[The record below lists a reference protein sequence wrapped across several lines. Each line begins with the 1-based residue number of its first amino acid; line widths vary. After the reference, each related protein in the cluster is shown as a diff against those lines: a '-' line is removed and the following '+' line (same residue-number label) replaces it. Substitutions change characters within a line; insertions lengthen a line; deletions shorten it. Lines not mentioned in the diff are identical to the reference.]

1 MAGNSNSIDITFN
14 TKGLQT
20 GAKAVSAA
28 LTGVT
33 DLLTSIAEGVRD
45 AFTVKGFEDYKDTV
59 TRFGKEMA
67 DELLVLQLSFGR
79 MKYAIAEAVAPIASV
94 FVPMLNSAI
103 QAVIR
108 FSSVV
113 RQFLSGLIA
122 GITGRKELAD
132 SADNA
137 ARAETKLGSAA
148 KSTGK
153 AVKRSLA
160 SFDQLERL
168 NQASG
173 SSGSGGSG
181 GSTDLWGGF
190 SPDPISPEVQAMVDK
205 VLALLAPLMAINLE
219 PLRLAL
225 QTLWT
230 SFTALASV
238 VGEALG
244 FLWYELL
251 TPFAAWIMEKLA
263 PAFAEGIA
271 AKLDMVT
278 AALEPVVAGLQI
290 LWDALQPV
298 VAFIGETVI
307 LILEKWRETYVLLTE
322 VLGQKAPVITGI
334 FQNIA
339 QMASSMWTIVGP
351 VLTNLRQQ
359 FSGVF
364 SSISAS
370 VATAVGYILDALLGL
385 TGFLAGAFSGN
396 WQEAWESIRLFLRST
411 VNGVI
416 SLLNGMISRLVTAL
430 NTVISTANRLS
441 FTVPSWV
448 PGIGGKKFG
457 VNMSKVSAP
466 QIPYLAQGAVLP
478 ANKPF
483 LAMVGDQ
490 KHGTN
495 IEAPLTTIQEAVAA
509 VMADQSGA
517 IIRGFEA
524 SVAVQKEI
532 LEAVLGITIGDEV
545 LCKAMNRYQHRM
557 ATVMGGIG

>member
-1 MAGNSNSIDITFN
+1 MANTNVVEIAVN
-14 TKGLQT
+14 TKLLGTQV
-20 GAKAVSAA
+20 KAVENMLSG
-28 LTGVT
+28 LDRV
-33 DLLTSIAEGVRD
+33 LSSITEGIGEAFAVR
-45 AFTVKGFEDYKDTV
+45 GYEDYKDTV
-59 TRFGKEMA
+59 TRFGKELA

-94 FVPMLNSAI
+94 FVPMLNAAI

-148 KSTGK
+148 KSAGK

-173 SSGSGGSG
+173 SGGSSGSGGG
-181 GSTDLWGGF
+181 VDIWGGF
-190 SPDPISPEVQAMVDK
+190 SPDPISPEVQAIVDK

-230 SFTALASV
+230 SFTGLAAV
-238 VGEALG
+238 AGDALG
-244 FLWYELL
+244 FLWYEIL
-251 TPFAAWIMEKLA
+251 TPFAAWIMEELA

-278 AALEPVVAGLQI
+278 AALEPVIAGLQI

-322 VLGQKAPVITGI
+322 VLRQKAPVITGI

-339 QMASSMWTIVGP
+339 QMASAMWAIVGP

-359 FSGVF
+359 FSGAF

-370 VATAVGYILDALLGL
+370 VATAIGYILDALLGL

-396 WQEAWESIRLFLRST
+396 WQEAWEGIRLFLRST

-430 NTVISTANRLS
+430 NTVIRTANKLS

-448 PGIGGKKFG
+448 PGVGGKTFG
-457 VNMSKVSAP
+457 VNMSTVSAP

-495 IEAPLTTIQEAVAA
+495 IEAPLATIQEAVGA
-509 VMADQSGA
+509 VLADQSGA
-517 IIRGFEA
+517 IVRGFEA
-524 SVAVQKEI
+524 SIAVQKEI
-532 LEAVLGITIGDEV
+532 LEAVLGITIGDET
-545 LCKAMNRYQHRM
+545 LSRAMNRYQQRM
-557 ATVMGGIG
+557 ATVRGGIG

>member
-1 MAGNSNSIDITFN
+1 MANTNVVEIAVN
-14 TKGLQT
+14 TKLLSTQV
-20 GAKAVSAA
+20 KAVEST
-28 LTGVT
+28 LSGLDRV
-33 DLLTSIAEGVRD
+33 LSNIAEGVRE
-45 AFTVKGFEDYKDTV
+45 AFAVRGYEDYKDTV
-59 TRFGKEMA
+59 TRFGKELA

-94 FVPMLNSAI
+94 FVPMLNAAI

-148 KSTGK
+148 KSTGR
-153 AVKRSLA
+153 ALKRSLA
-160 SFDQLERL
+160 SFDELERL

-173 SSGSGGSG
+173 SGGSSGSGGG
-181 GSTDLWGGF
+181 VDIWGGF
-190 SPDPISPEVQAMVDK
+190 TPDPISPEVQAMVDK

-230 SFTALASV
+230 SFTQLAAV
-238 VGEALG
+238 VGEALS

-251 TPFAAWIMEKLA
+251 TPFVAWILEKLA

-278 AALEPVVAGLQI
+278 AALEPVIAGLQI

-322 VLGQKAPVITGI
+322 VLRQKASVITGI

-339 QMASSMWTIVGP
+339 QMASSMWAIVGP

-385 TGFLAGAFSGN
+385 TGFLAGALSGN
-396 WQEAWESIRLFLRST
+396 WQEAWEGIRLFLRST

-416 SLLNGMISRLVTAL
+416 SLLNGMISRLVSAL
-430 NTVISTANRLS
+430 NTVIRTANRLS
-441 FTVPSWV
+441 FTVPAWV

-457 VNMSKVSAP
+457 VNMSTVSAP

-478 ANKPF
+478 ANQPF

-495 IEAPLTTIQEAVAA
+495 IEAPLATIQEAVAA
-509 VMADQSGA
+509 VLADQSGA

-532 LEAVLGITIGDEV
+532 LEAVLGITIGDDV
-545 LCKAMNRYQHRM
+545 LGRAVERYNRRM
-557 ATVMGGIG
+557 AIVRGGIG

>member
-1 MAGNSNSIDITFN
+1 MANTNVVEIAVN
-14 TKGLQT
+14 TKLLSTQV
-20 GAKAVSAA
+20 KAVEST
-28 LTGVT
+28 LSGLDRV
-33 DLLTSIAEGVRD
+33 LSNIAEGVRE
-45 AFTVKGFEDYKDTV
+45 AFAVRGYEDYKDTV
-59 TRFGKEMA
+59 TRFGKELA

-94 FVPMLNSAI
+94 FVPMLNAAI

-148 KSTGK
+148 KSTGR

-160 SFDQLERL
+160 SFDELERL

-173 SSGSGGSG
+173 SGGSSGSGGG
-181 GSTDLWGGF
+181 VDIWGGF
-190 SPDPISPEVQAMVDK
+190 TPDPISPEVQAMVDK

-230 SFTALASV
+230 SFTQLAAV
-238 VGEALG
+238 VGEALS

-251 TPFAAWIMEKLA
+251 TPFVAWILEKLA

-278 AALEPVVAGLQI
+278 AALEPVIAGLKI

-322 VLGQKAPVITGI
+322 VLRQKAPVITGI

-339 QMASSMWTIVGP
+339 QMASSMWAIVGP

-396 WQEAWESIRLFLRST
+396 WQEAWEGIRLFLRST

-416 SLLNGMISRLVTAL
+416 SLLNGMISRLVSAL
-430 NTVISTANRLS
+430 NTVIRTANRLS
-441 FTVPSWV
+441 FTVPAWV

-457 VNMSKVSAP
+457 VNMSTVSAP

-478 ANKPF
+478 ANQPF

-495 IEAPLTTIQEAVAA
+495 IEAPLATIQEAVAT
-509 VMADQSGA
+509 VLADQSGA

-532 LEAVLGITIGDEV
+532 LEAVLGITIGDDV
-545 LCKAMNRYQHRM
+545 LGRAVERYNRRM
-557 ATVMGGIG
+557 AIVRGGIG

>member
-1 MAGNSNSIDITFN
+1 MANTNVVEIEVN
-14 TKGLQT
+14 TKLLGQQV
-20 GAKAVSAA
+20 KAVSGM
-28 LTGVT
+28 LSGLDRV
-33 DLLTSIAEGVRD
+33 LSSIAQGVEE
-45 AFTVKGFEDYKDTV
+45 AFAVRGYEDYKDTV
-59 TRFGKEMA
+59 TRFGKELA

-94 FVPMLNSAI
+94 FVPMLNTAI

-108 FSSVV
+108 FSGVV

-122 GITGRKELAD
+122 GITGRQELAD
-132 SADNA
+132 SAENA
-137 ARAETKLGSAA
+137 ARAETKMGSAA
-148 KSTGK
+148 KSAGK

-160 SFDQLERL
+160 SFDELERL

-173 SSGSGGSG
+173 SGGSGGSG
-181 GSTDLWGGF
+181 GGVDLWGGF
-190 SPDPISPEVQAMVDK
+190 APDPISPEVQALVDK

-230 SFTALASV
+230 SFTQLASV
-238 VGEALG
+238 VGEGLS

-251 TPFAAWIMEKLA
+251 TPLAAWILEQLA

-271 AKLDMVT
+271 AKLDMVA
-278 AALEPVVAGLQI
+278 AALEPVIEGLKI

-307 LILEKWRETYVLLTE
+307 MILEKWKETYVMLTQ
-322 VLGQKAPVITGI
+322 VLQQKAPVITGI

-339 QMASSMWTIVGP
+339 QMATSMWAIVGP

-359 FSGVF
+359 FSGAF

-396 WQEAWESIRLFLRST
+396 WQQAWEGIRLFLKSI

-416 SLLNGMISRLVTAL
+416 SLLNGMISRLVSAL
-430 NTVISTANRLS
+430 NAVISTANRLS

-457 VNMSKVSAP
+457 VNMSQVSAP

-478 ANKPF
+478 ANHPF
-483 LAMVGDQ
+483 LAVVGDQ

-495 IEAPLTTIQEAVAA
+495 IEAPLATIQEAVAT
-509 VMADQSGA
+509 VLADQSGA

-524 SVAVQKEI
+524 SVAVQKDI
-532 LEAVLGITIGDEV
+532 LEAVLGITIGDDLLGRAVE
-545 LCKAMNRYQHRM
+545 RYNHRM
-557 ATVMGGIG
+557 AIVRGGIG

>member
-1 MAGNSNSIDITFN
+1 MANTNVVEIAVNTKLLGTQVKAVENMLSGLDRVLNSITEGIGEAF
-14 TKGLQT
+14 
-20 GAKAVSAA
+20 AVR
-28 LTGVT
+28 GY
-33 DLLTSIAEGVRD
+33 
-45 AFTVKGFEDYKDTV
+45 EDYKDTV
-59 TRFGKEMA
+59 TRFGKELA

-94 FVPMLNSAI
+94 FVPMLNAAI

-148 KSTGK
+148 KSAGK

-173 SSGSGGSG
+173 SGGSSGSGGGVDIWS
-181 GSTDLWGGF
+181 GF
-190 SPDPISPEVQAMVDK
+190 SPDPISPEVQAIVDK

-230 SFTALASV
+230 SFAGLAAV
-238 VGEALG
+238 AGDALG
-244 FLWYELL
+244 FLWYEIL
-251 TPFAAWIMEKLA
+251 TPFAAWIMEELA

-278 AALEPVVAGLQI
+278 AALEPVIAGLQI

-322 VLGQKAPVITGI
+322 VLRQKAPVITGI

-339 QMASSMWTIVGP
+339 QMASAMWAIVGP

-359 FSGVF
+359 FSGAF

-370 VATAVGYILDALLGL
+370 VATAIGYILDALLGL

-396 WQEAWESIRLFLRST
+396 WQEAWEGIRLFLRST

-430 NTVISTANRLS
+430 NTVIRTANKLS

-448 PGIGGKKFG
+448 PGVGGKTFG
-457 VNMSKVSAP
+457 VNMSTVSAP

-495 IEAPLTTIQEAVAA
+495 IEAPLATIQEAVGA
-509 VMADQSGA
+509 VLADQSGA
-517 IIRGFEA
+517 IVRGFEA
-524 SVAVQKEI
+524 SIAVQKEI
-532 LEAVLGITIGDEV
+532 LEAVLGITIGDDV
-545 LCKAMNRYQHRM
+545 LCRAMNRYQQRM
-557 ATVMGGIG
+557 ATVRGGIG